1 MDTSNIV
8 VARLSPDVYR
18 ALVAKVNT
26 ANCQVTATT
35 TDLQAG
41 FMLGVQHVL
50 QVLREQGIAYASG
63 DK

>member
-1 MDTSNIV
+1 MD
-8 VARLSPDVYR
+8 SPDVYR

-26 ANCQVTATT
+26 SNCQVTATT